1 MTVTSVYKIQTH
13 EQLKAIAD
21 PLRTKMLMNLVKQE
35 YTGQQLAEMLGITRN
50 NIYFHLK
57 ELEKH
62 QVIHVVRKEEKN
74 GIVQKYYRA
83 VASRFIPEDHLLP
96 SMDLIETSRQ
106 VFMETVEVTRT
117 KVERAPAESF
127 ALDSSN
133 LDQRKNIA
141 ATYQLQASE
150 KNFHNF
156 VEEFKLL
163 LDKHFTKHEK
173 YDEHEKS
180 VKQEKNQNNGI
191 NEGNKDQNC
200 KQDERKQH
208 AKQTEETQEQKSYY
222 LSLIAFQDD
231 SEDIA
236 IQ

>member
-1 MTVTSVYKIQTH
+1 MNVNSVYKIQTH

-57 ELEKH
+57 ELVKH
-62 QVIHVVRKEEKN
+62 QVIQVVRKEEKN

-96 SMDLIETSRQ
+96 SMDLIDTSRQ

-117 KVERAPAESF
+117 KIESAPAASF
-127 ALDSSN
+127 ALNSSN
-133 LDQRKNIA
+133 LEQRKNIA
-141 ATYQLQASE
+141 STYQMMATE
-150 KNFHNF
+150 GNFHAF
-156 VEEFKLL
+156 IEEFKLL
-163 LDKHFTKHEK
+163 LDKHFTQHT
-173 YDEHEKS
+173 
-180 VKQEKNQNNGI
+180 G
-191 NEGNKDQNC
+191 NEGQNHSKNEC
-200 KQDERKQH
+200 KQH
-208 AKQTEETQEQKSYY
+208 ALQTEKTEEQKSYY

-236 IQ
+236 IP

>member
-21 PLRTKMLMNLVKQE
+21 PLRTKILMNLVKQE

-62 QVIHVVRKEEKN
+62 QVIQIVRKEEKN

-117 KVERAPAESF
+117 KIEGAPAASF
-127 ALDSSN
+127 ALNSSN

-141 ATYQLQASE
+141 STYQMITTE
-150 KNFHNF
+150 ENFHAF
-156 VEEFKLL
+156 VEEFKRL

-173 YDEHEKS
+173 
-180 VKQEKNQNNGI
+180 QET
-191 NEGNKDQNC
+191 NETK
-200 KQDERKQH
+200 
-208 AKQTEETQEQKSYY
+208 EENEDQKSYY

-231 SEDIA
+231 SEEIA

>member
-1 MTVTSVYKIQTH
+1 MNLTNVYKIQTH

-62 QVIHVVRKEEKN
+62 QVIQVVRKEEKN

-117 KVERAPAESF
+117 KIESAPAASF
-127 ALDSSN
+127 VLNSSN
-133 LDQRKNIA
+133 LEQRKNIA
-141 ATYQLQASE
+141 STYQMMATEES
-150 KNFHNF
+150 FHAF
-156 VEEFKLL
+156 IEEFNLL
-163 LDKHFTKHEK
+163 LDKHFTQHK
-173 YDEHEKS
+173 
-180 VKQEKNQNNGI
+180 G
-191 NEGNKDQNC
+191 NEGQNHS
-200 KQDERKQH
+200 KDERKQH
-208 AKQTEETQEQKSYY
+208 ASQPEKTEEQKGYY

-231 SEDIA
+231 REDIA